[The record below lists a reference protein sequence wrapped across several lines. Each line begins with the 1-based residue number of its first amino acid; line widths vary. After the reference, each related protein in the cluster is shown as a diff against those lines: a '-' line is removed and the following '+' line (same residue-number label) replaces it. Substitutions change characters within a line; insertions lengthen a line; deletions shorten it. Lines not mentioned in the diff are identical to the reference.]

1 LPAADVTANTWY
13 RLVPHGNA
21 GELVSGKPN
30 QLDIGT
36 LRSDIVDIHG
46 WLVYVLNSGY
56 FQYCGEIENHTSG
69 GVITFEHPLLHSS
82 SLPAS
87 GVEFVI
93 SPQLLNSFMV
103 QTVATASDSVDIG
116 IAVDESEYT
125 PTTVKKLAYLE
136 VGKIGVFPFS
146 HIHRVFYRFPTVTAA
161 SNNDLQWGEHYIL
174 RSGRQG
180 GMDRVLRLSASFSVY
195 RGYTRTFNL
204 ASNAQVSALGSS
216 FTNWS
221 VSQTGF
227 SISASGVLTG
237 SPASGAAT
245 ISSVTVTVDVD
256 GATWTIHLPI
266 DMQDSATLTIASWEV
281 TRGLSQTRN
290 LLSYQDVTA
299 LGSSFTGWSVS
310 QTGFSVSSSGV
321 VTADLALNA
330 ATISSV
336 VVSVT
341 IDTIPYQITI
351 PLTYAL
357 LQTAEFTVFIGH
369 TDTFDVA
376 ADSTVMQL
384 GTNFSGWTVSTANY
398 AISSAGVLTATIP
411 STDPG
416 TQGSV
421 AVQVTVDGVTGT
433 IYVPL
438 MWGTIHPA
446 QSVSWTVIRGLER
459 TLDVA
464 SDSTIAALGTT
475 FSDWAMTTA
484 TGFSINSSGE
494 ITTTPPWIGSVVSS
508 LSVTCRIDG
517 APASITVSVTARD
530 AFAADILTGYS
541 TGRSGTDLIE
551 SFYSLNRS
559 HDGTAQELYTAET
572 FNSVHQSIQAITV
585 SSDSSGYADVSAL
598 QDAMDIQDVHYAL
611 ITEWKDTLTADPV
624 HMPAVGAPENKA
636 LIAYKNGGVVTF
648 FQNSNDRYYAQF
660 GYDLSTLTG
669 GAVSRTITSVRYHV
683 PPDVGHSPAQ
693 SFGLMMIAWDGDMT
707 VQSDDKCGDNNSYPG
722 MRKKS
727 NGNVWELRMSGG
739 PDPNVT
745 PPLARQNDYFFLFSY
760 RHRYWSSGVVVTP
773 GGQGNIIWR
782 SLEEDSVVIP
792 TVYITSQE
800 HQFGTGR
807 EMQGSNFRFSE
818 FAIFD
823 IPLVQ
828 ADELNFQT
836 LETTFGHNAAAFFMG
851 AVPDYT

>member
-1 LPAADVTANTWY
+1 MTARVNRFLSDL
-13 RLVPHGNA
+13 RLLG
-21 GELVSGKPN
+21 SK
-30 QLDIGT
+30 
-36 LRSDIVDIHG
+36 
-46 WLVYVLNSGY
+46 
-56 FQYCGEIENHTSG
+56 
-69 GVITFEHPLLHSS
+69 
-82 SLPAS
+82 
-87 GVEFVI
+87 
-93 SPQLLNSFMV
+93 
-103 QTVATASDSVDIG
+103 
-116 IAVDESEYT
+116 
-125 PTTVKKLAYLE
+125 
-136 VGKIGVFPFS
+136 
-146 HIHRVFYRFPTVTAA
+146 
-161 SNNDLQWGEHYIL
+161 
-174 RSGRQG
+174 RQG
-180 GMDRVLRLSASFSVY
+180 GAGRFLGISASFVVY

-216 FTNWS
+216 FSNWMLEAT
-221 VSQTGF
+221 TGF
-227 SISASGVLTG
+227 SISSSGVLTG
-237 SPASGAAT
+237 SPASGAT
-245 ISSVTVTVDVD
+245 SISSLTVTVTVDGD
-256 GATWTIHLPI
+256 TWTIQVPV
-266 DMQDSATLTIASWEV
+266 DMQDSATLTIASWEIV
-281 TRGLSQTRN
+281 RGISETRN
-290 LLSYQDVTA
+290 LLTYQDVTA
-299 LGSSFTGWSVS
+299 LGTSFTSWSVS
-310 QTGFSVSSSGV
+310 QTGFSVSTSGV

-330 ATISSV
+330 ASVSSV
-336 VVSVT
+336 VISVS
-341 IDTIPYQITI
+341 IDGIPYDITI
-351 PLTYAL
+351 PLTYGL
-357 LQTAEFTVFIGH
+357 LETAAEFTVFIGH
-369 TDTFDVA
+369 TDTFNVA
-376 ADSTVMQL
+376 TDTTVASL
-384 GTNFSGWTVSTANY
+384 GTTFTGWTVSLANY

-421 AVQVTVDGVTGT
+421 PVQVTIDGVTAT
-433 IYVPL
+433 IYVRL

-464 SDSTIAALGTT
+464 SDATIAALGTT

-494 ITTTPPWIGSVVSS
+494 ITTTPPWLGAVVSS

-530 AFAADILTGYS
+530 AFVADILTGYS

-598 QDAMDIQDVHYAL
+598 QDAMDIQDAHYAL

-707 VQSDDKCGDNNSYPG
+707 VESDDKCGDNNSYPG

-760 RHRYWSSGVVVTP
+760 RHRYWSSGVVVP
-773 GGQGNIIWR
+773 GGRGNIIWR

-792 TVYITSQE
+792 SIYTTSQE

-807 EMQGSNFRFSE
+807 EMRGSNFRFSE